1 MNRRWLAL
9 IFAGAALLYTGSGFL
24 PGRVL
29 VPLDLFNDTGAWKA
43 QPGARRAVS
52 NHLLSDAVLQFVP
65 WDAVARRALLAGRIP
80 WTNPDEDGGAPFWAN
95 PVTALLSPFTW
106 PRLAAGAG
114 GWALSVFFKLVVAG
128 LGAWWLARS
137 MGAGPLAAAIS
148 GLVFLSSGFSVVWG
162 LHPQTAVFAFLPW
175 LAGAMV
181 RLTQRIT
188 PAATAAAVL
197 AAALAT
203 AGGHPET
210 LAISVAGIF
219 AFVLW
224 EGAADVSSKPAMPGR
239 AGRIGWAGAA
249 AAIGFLLVAV
259 QWIPFSFVLRE
270 ARATVARRAQPA
282 GPFRVFAL
290 PGSVLPGFLGSPLAG
305 ELDLTGAVPRSEN
318 FNVRSQAFVGAVAL
332 LCIVLAGRRLPR
344 PFLRGLAV
352 GAAALLVAWRAP
364 PLGALFHAV
373 PLFGLA
379 APEYASAVFVLF
391 AAAASGPALVAVA
404 RGPRRRGTAVLLLAA
419 GGGLALAGI
428 AVASPPLQPWIER
441 AARRGIEALKARG
454 HLRLDSAVY
463 AARLSGY
470 LAAARW
476 TALRRAALPGF
487 CWALAGIALLK
498 RSGRGPLLALA
509 AGGELFAFGAGYL
522 PSVRTSEIP
531 ADPPAITA
539 IRRLDPRGEYSMIA
553 TGDDYPANLAT
564 LAGVRDLRSYD
575 VLVSRADVSRLV
587 RCGYD
592 ELSAAFP
599 PSLSASQ
606 TACLADSGVRWVVSR
621 QPAGERRVGGESS
634 PGVGLYEIEAARRPP
649 PPRDGP
655 PRGFRAGLAVSAA
668 ALLAGIALTLASGS
682 FRRAPA

>member
-9 IFAGAALLYTGSGFL
+9 IFVGAALLYTGSGFL

-29 VPLDLFNDTGAWKA
+29 VPLDLLNDTGAWKA
-43 QPGARRAVS
+43 QPGTRRAVS

-65 WDAVARRALLAGRIP
+65 WDAHARRSLSAGRIP
-80 WTNPDEDGGAPFWAN
+80 WTNPDEDGGTPFWAN

-114 GWALSVFFKLVVAG
+114 GWALCVFFKLVVSG
-128 LGAWWLARS
+128 SGAWWLARS
-137 MGAGPLAAAIS
+137 MGAGPLAAATS

-175 LAGAMV
+175 LAGAML
-181 RLTQRIT
+181 RLTKRIT
-188 PAATAAAVL
+188 PGATAAAVL

-210 LAISVAGIF
+210 LALSVAGIF

-224 EGAADVSSKPAMPGR
+224 EGAVDPSSSPER
-239 AGRIGWAGAA
+239 AGRIGWAAGA
-249 AAIGFLLVAV
+249 AAIGFLLLAV
-259 QWIPFSFVLRE
+259 QWLPFSFVLRD
-270 ARATVARRAQPA
+270 AQATVARRAQPV
-282 GPFRVFAL
+282 GPLRVVAL
-290 PGSVLPGFLGSPLAG
+290 PGLVLPGFLGSPLAG

-318 FNVRSQAFVGAVAL
+318 FNVRSQAFVGAIVL
-332 LCIVLAGRRLPR
+332 LCIALAGRRLPQ

-352 GAAALLVAWRAP
+352 GGAALLIAWRVP
-364 PLGALFHAV
+364 PLGWLAHAV

-379 APEYASAVFVLF
+379 APEYGSAVFVLF
-391 AAAASGPALVAVA
+391 AAAASGPSLVAVA
-404 RGPRRRGTAVLLLAA
+404 RGPRRPRAAALLLAA
-419 GGGLALAGI
+419 GGGLTLAGI
-428 AVASPPLQPWIER
+428 AFCSPPLQPLIER
-441 AARRGIEALKARG
+441 GARRGIELLKARG

-476 TALRRAALPGF
+476 TAFRRAALPGF

-531 ADPPAITA
+531 ADPPSIAA
-539 IRRLDPRGEYSMIA
+539 LRDVDPRGEYRMIA

-564 LAGVRDLRSYD
+564 LAGVRDFRSYD
-575 VLVSRADVSRLV
+575 VLVSRAEVANEV

-592 ELSAAFP
+592 EPLSSFP
-599 PSLSASQ
+599 ASLSGPQ
-606 TACLADSGVRWVVSR
+606 LACLAGSGVRWVVSR
-621 QPAGERRVGGESS
+621 QPAGDRRVGGDPY
-634 PGVGLYEIEAARRPP
+634 PGVGLYEIPGARRPP

-655 PRGFRAGLAVSAA
+655 PRGFREGVAVSAA
-668 ALLAGIALTLASGS
+668 ALLAGIALTRAASS
-682 FRRAPA
+682 LRRAPA